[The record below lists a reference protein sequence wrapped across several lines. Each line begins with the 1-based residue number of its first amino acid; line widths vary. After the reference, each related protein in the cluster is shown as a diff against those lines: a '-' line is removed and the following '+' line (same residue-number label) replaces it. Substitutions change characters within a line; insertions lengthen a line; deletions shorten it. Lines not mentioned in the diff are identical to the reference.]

1 VSKAAPLEPRV
12 RWYDE
17 LASMRRRALEI
28 LRHLV
33 PATTISG
40 TGLVDDDA
48 GWLDDGQ
55 MRTRMD
61 GSWLAWGCRSR
72 GSARWAICSTAAS

>member
-1 VSKAAPLEPRV
+1 VVVSKAALSLEPRV

-33 PATTISG
+33 PATTIG
-40 TGLVDDDA
+40 YGVDDDA
-48 GWLDDGQ
+48 GWLAGRRANAD
-55 MRTRMD
+55 
-61 GSWLAWGCRSR
+61 
-72 GSARWAICSTAAS
+72 